1 MNEARAF
8 AFWSFYVVVI
18 AGLVLISTSLPT
30 KVGPTWGRRE
40 KKSRPESLNCVAI
53 ATFLK
58 SATICRSCVGPNQ

>member
-18 AGLVLISTSLPT
+18 TGLVLISTSLPT

-40 KKSRPESLNCVAI
+40 KK
-53 ATFLK
+53 
-58 SATICRSCVGPNQ
+58 